1 MDWIRTEAGLQMAKT
16 IIMYLPRITVC
27 LEEIALTLKEN
38 SIEKYKEDILKLDS
52 SLNLYF
58 LPNLNPHAGH
68 IFILFFFTF

>member
-38 SIEKYKEDILKLDS
+38 SIEKYKKDILKLADEMDIRKQE
-52 SLNLYF
+52 NI
-58 LPNLNPHAGH
+58 NLNFK
-68 IFILFFFTF
+68 INELKRKEE

>member
-38 SIEKYKEDILKLDS
+38 SIEKYKEDILKLADEMDIRKQE
-52 SLNLYF
+52 NI
-58 LPNLNPHAGH
+58 NLNFK
-68 IFILFFFTF
+68 INELKRKEE